1 MPFVK
6 RKSDPVRISQVELH
20 KDNNIRDELECISNH
35 TLCGII
41 QQLSNL
47 NHHASDMFDDL
58 FIETLNV
65 VKRSNKLKDKLNE
78 MREKYKKWN
87 KKKIGGSLN
96 DNENENAL
104 SQHFDQ
110 QIFSVQGR
118 PNAIVSMYKAAN
130 LPPAISKTDQFR
142 EDGKSGLKLYTNP
155 DFFFAHWSSQMEKKE
170 TDYSHRK
177 TKRAERKNRRQ
188 DKGEGPRQVRRI
200 QDKMRDKAKG
210 AEFSTQFVQQSH
222 GKRKKEKK
230 KKMEGISSKQWEKQH
245 PNQKLEN
252 VEEKDEMEE
261 SGKIHN
267 RDENKK
273 IVPDSS
279 IQAGLPK
286 ENDAPPPVPMR
297 KNSVISNHTNSAL
310 PPPPDDRYS
319 NLPPPPP
326 DDRYSNLPPPP
337 PDPPNAMTNGPIQS
351 VALPPA
357 PHEFYQSTIDE
368 RESFYPLPPPP
379 NESDSNEGRDS
390 IIEPPPTLEINPQL
404 LRTSQKLRANRISTF
419 VFPPAMENGDNIN
432 SRKHIPPPPV
442 FPNTSVPNAP
452 PPPPPPP
459 PPGLAP
465 ALNTS
470 TTAPASVSVE
480 TTSATGMFSENSLLA
495 MKKNLKQSKDRKTP
509 TQSVKSNSNHMD
521 VTTIMNRALENRRK
535 FTEDSSSDGDDSEFS
550 DSDCE
555 WDE

>member
-58 FIETLNV
+58 FTETLHV
-65 VKRSNKLKDKLNE
+65 VNRSNKLKDKLNE
-78 MREKYKKWN
+78 MKEKYKKWN

-110 QIFSVQGR
+110 QIFSVQSR

-177 TKRAERKNRRQ
+177 IKRAERKNRRQ
-188 DKGEGPRQVRRI
+188 DKGGGPRQVRRI

-210 AEFSTQFVQQSH
+210 AEFSTQFVQPSH

-252 VEEKDEMEE
+252 VQEKDEMEE
-261 SGKIHN
+261 SAKIHD
-267 RDENKK
+267 RDENGK
-273 IVPDSS
+273 VDPDSS
-279 IQAGLPK
+279 IQAELPK

-297 KNSVISNHTNSAL
+297 KHSVISNHTNSAL

-319 NLPPPPP
+319 
-326 DDRYSNLPPPP
+326 DLPPPP
-337 PDPPNAMTNGPIQS
+337 PDPPVVMTNGPIQS
-351 VALPPA
+351 VAFPPA
-357 PHEFYQSTIDE
+357 PHEFYHSAIDE

-379 NESDSNEGRDS
+379 DESDSNEGRDS
-390 IIEPPPTLEINPQL
+390 IIEPPPPLEINPQL
-404 LRTSQKLRANRISTF
+404 LRASQKLRANRISTF
-419 VFPPAMENGDNIN
+419 VFPSAVENGNNIN
-432 SRKHIPPPPV
+432 SRKNIPPTPV
-442 FPNTSVPNAP
+442 IQNTDKASVPNAP

-459 PPGLAP
+459 PPGI
-465 ALNTS
+465 ALPPNTS
-470 TTAPASVSVE
+470 TTTSTTTSTSVSVE

-509 TQSVKSNSNHMD
+509 TESVKSSSNHMD

>member
-1 MPFVK
+1 MDSMPFVK

-58 FIETLNV
+58 FTETLNV
-65 VKRSNKLKDKLNE
+65 VNRSNKLKDKLNE

-96 DNENENAL
+96 DIENENAL

-110 QIFSVQGR
+110 QIFSVESR

-155 DFFFAHWSSQMEKKE
+155 DFFFMHWSSQMEKKE

-177 TKRAERKNRRQ
+177 TKRAERKTRRQ

-222 GKRKKEKK
+222 RKNKKEKK
-230 KKMEGISSKQWEKQH
+230 KKMEGISSKQWAKQH
-245 PNQKLEN
+245 PNENLEN

-261 SGKIHN
+261 SEKIHDK
-267 RDENKK
+267 DENEK
-273 IVPDSS
+273 VDPACS
-279 IQAGLPK
+279 IHAELPK

-297 KNSVISNHTNSAL
+297 NHSFISNHTNSAL

-326 DDRYSNLPPPP
+326 DPPIT
-337 PDPPNAMTNGPIQS
+337 MTNGPTQS

-357 PHEFYQSTIDE
+357 PHDFYHYEKENSAMDE
-368 RESFYPLPPPP
+368 RDSFFPLPPPP
-379 NESDSNEGRDS
+379 DEPDNNEGRDS
-390 IIEPPPTLEINPQL
+390 IIEPPPPLEINPNL
-404 LRTSQKLRANRISTF
+404 LRTSQKLKANRISTF
-419 VFPPAMENGDNIN
+419 VFPSAMENGDNIN

-442 FPNTSVPNAP
+442 FPNTDKASVPNAP

-459 PPGLAP
+459 PPGIAP
-465 ALNTS
+465 APNTS
-470 TTAPASVSVE
+470 TTASASVSVE
-480 TTSATGMFSENSLLA
+480 TPSATGMFSENSLLA

-509 TQSVKSNSNHMD
+509 TQPVKSNSNHMD

-535 FTEDSSSDGDDSEFS
+535 FTEDSSSDDDDSEYS

-555 WDE
+555 WD